1 VDAAGSG
8 AAWVAAG
15 AAWTGYRL
23 RVRRAAGAHGE
34 DGELLV
40 ELVTVASGTGRLL
53 TRPGQMFEPVAT
65 VATGELE
72 QRHDFIITQILI
84 GRPGV

>member
-8 AAWVAAG
+8 AAWITAG
-15 AAWTGYRL
+15 AAWPGYSL
-23 RVRRAAGAHGE
+23 RVRRAAGAYGE
-34 DGELLV
+34 DGELFV
-40 ELVTVASGTGRLL
+40 ELATVASRTGRLL
-53 TRPGQMFEPVAT
+53 TGPRQMFEPVAT